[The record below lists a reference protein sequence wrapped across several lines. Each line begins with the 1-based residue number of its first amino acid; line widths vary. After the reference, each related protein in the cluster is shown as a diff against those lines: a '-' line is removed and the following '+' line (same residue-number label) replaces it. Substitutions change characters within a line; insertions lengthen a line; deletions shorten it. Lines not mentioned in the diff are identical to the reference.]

1 MKLEPS
7 FYLGNNVVK
16 TAKDLLGKVLFT
28 RKGGKTTAG
37 IIVETEAYSSRE
49 KGCHAYQNRRTERNA
64 IMFGEGGHAYVYLCY
79 GIHNLFNVVTNE
91 AEEPEAV
98 LIRALEPVE
107 GTPLMVK
114 RMAAASEKGVT
125 SGPGKLTKALGIDR
139 TYNGK
144 ALWSDQLWIEDAGM
158 RIAKSEILASPRIG
172 IDYAGQ
178 DALLPWRFT
187 IKGNVW
193 VSKQ

>member
-16 TAKDLLGKVLFT
+16 AAKDLLGKVLYT
-28 RKGGKTTAG
+28 RIGRKTTG
-37 IIVETEAYSSRE
+37 GMIVETEAYSHKER
-49 KGCHAYQNRRTERNA
+49 GCHAYQYKRTSRNEV
-64 IMFGEGGHAYVYLCY
+64 MFGEGGHAYVYLCY
-79 GIHNLFNVVTNE
+79 GIHELFNVVTNE

-107 GTPLMVK
+107 GMRWMQQRMNAATEK
-114 RMAAASEKGVT
+114 RIT

-139 TYNGK
+139 RMNGK
-144 ALWSDQLWIEDAGM
+144 ALWSDQLWIEDSGI
-158 RIAKSEILASPRIG
+158 RVSIVASPRIG

-187 IKGNVW
+187 IKGNAW
-193 VSKQ
+193 ASK